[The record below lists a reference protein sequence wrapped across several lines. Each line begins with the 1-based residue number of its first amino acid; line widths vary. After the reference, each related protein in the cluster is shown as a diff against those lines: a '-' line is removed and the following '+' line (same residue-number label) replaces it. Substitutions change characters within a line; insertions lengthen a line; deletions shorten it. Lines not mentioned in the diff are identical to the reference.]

1 MLKNTHITQCLNVY
15 VSKYLGYPVGHYLS
29 PDGWYCNKV
38 HASTLGLPLSL
49 KNVEEDLD
57 YELFHEGNLYAISE
71 AEIDEVLVL

>member
-1 MLKNTHITQCLNVY
+1 M
-15 VSKYLGYPVGHYLS
+15 
-29 PDGWYCNKV
+29 V

-49 KNVEEDLD
+49 ENVEEDLD